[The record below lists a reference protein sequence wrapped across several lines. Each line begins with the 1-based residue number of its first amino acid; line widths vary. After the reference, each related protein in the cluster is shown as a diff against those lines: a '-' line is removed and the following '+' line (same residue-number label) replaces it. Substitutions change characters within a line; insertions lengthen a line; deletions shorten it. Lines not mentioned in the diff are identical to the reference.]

1 MTTQEDTA
9 KMRLF
14 SIRNLL
20 LAVTTLL
27 MIVVIVLSASQVF
40 QALDAKN
47 KANRALELN
56 DLVDNMVQFKLAL
69 ADERLFT
76 SLSYGYKTSVPSQ
89 QITQIEINRNVV
101 ADAYD
106 NIVLGLANL
115 PEFDFKTDNESKHGQ
130 ASVDF
135 KKAVNKLKTSYAAYT
150 EQHATTDSDLED
162 DGTDND
168 VSNAGKATSSVTDLI
183 DVTAEI
189 RGEIESNY
197 DFGNDRISTVNRLK
211 TQLWVML
218 EYASREAASLSE
230 NIASMEPIGD
240 IKASTSQ
247 RYTGIGQGAWEQVKY
262 VAMSASATAEISQQL
277 SKIQDIFF
285 TEFETARFDLYD
297 TSVYA
302 EEDGEETVDYGMSPD
317 EWITLARESNEPVSM
332 MVRRADSLAKEL
344 NDRAVST
351 ANSSVITA
359 ATLMVLSLA
368 IGGLALWVVMLRVV
382 RPVNQLSDT
391 MIVLAGGNLDAEIP
405 NTDRDDEVG
414 DMAKSVQV
422 FKENAIERQA
432 MEAQQREREEEERER
447 AEEAEA
453 QKREEE
459 EERRIVEEQ
468 RAEEARQERRQA
480 MLELADKF
488 EASVMA
494 VVEGV
499 SNSASEMEN
508 AARGLSDTAADTSQK
523 SDVVSNAAQQ
533 ASSNAQMV
541 ASAAEEL
548 SSSVREITG
557 QTNQSSAAA
566 RDAVS
571 RTDNAGK
578 DVAELVDAAQK
589 IGDVVKLINDIA
601 EQTNLLALN
610 ATIEAARAGDAG
622 KGFAV
627 VASEVKSL
635 ANQTAKA
642 TQEISEQVDGMQRAT
657 NLAVNAM
664 DDIKNI
670 ISDIEST
677 SVSIASAVEEQDAS
691 TQEIARNVSEVSTG
705 TEEVTSNIHA
715 VNQGATTTG
724 SAATEVLSAAQILTQ
739 QSTDLRHQVE
749 SFLATIRA

>member
-1 MTTQEDTA
+1 MTAHEDTA
-9 KMRLF
+9 KLRLF

-20 LAVTTLL
+20 LAVTSLL
-27 MIVVIVLSASQVF
+27 MIVVIYLSASQVF
-40 QALDAKN
+40 NAMDAKDR
-47 KANRALELN
+47 ANRALSLN
-56 DLVDNMVQFKLAL
+56 ELVDNMVQLKLAL

-76 SLSYGYKTSVPSQ
+76 SISYGYKTSVPSQ
-89 QITQIEINRNVV
+89 QITQIDINRNVV
-101 ADAYD
+101 SDAY
-106 NIVLGLANL
+106 NNVVIGLNNV
-115 PEFDFKTDNESKHGQ
+115 PEFDFKRDNADKHAQ
-130 ASVDF
+130 ATVDF
-135 KKAVNKLKTSYAAYT
+135 KKTISKLKEAYAAYD
-150 EQHATTDSDLED
+150 EQHAVTDSDLAA

-168 VSNAGKATSSVTDLI
+168 VSSAGKATSSITDLI
-183 DVTAEI
+183 DVIADI
-189 RGEIESNY
+189 RGQIEANY
-197 DFGNDRISTVNRLK
+197 DFGNDRIGTINRLK
-211 TQLWVML
+211 NQLWVML
-218 EYASREAASLSE
+218 EYASREAAALSE
-230 NIASMEPIGD
+230 NIASMEPIGI
-240 IKASTSQ
+240 IKASSGS
-247 RYTGIGQGAWEQVKY
+247 RYTGIGQGAWAQVKNIA
-262 VAMSASATAEISQQL
+262 VSASATSEISQKL
-277 SKIQDIFF
+277 GKIQDIFF

-297 TSVYA
+297 TSIYA
-302 EEDGEETVDYGMSPD
+302 EEDGEEVVDYGMSPD
-317 EWITLARESNEPVSM
+317 EWVTLARESNEPVSM
-332 MVRRADSLAKEL
+332 MVRNADALAKEL
-344 NDRAVST
+344 NDRAVSE
-351 ANSSVITA
+351 ANTSVFTA

-368 IGGLALWVVMLRVV
+368 IGGLAFWVVMMRVV
-382 RPVNQLSDT
+382 KPVNQLSDT

-405 NTDRDDEVG
+405 NADRDDEVG

-422 FKENAIERQA
+422 FKENAIERQE
-432 MEAQQREREEEERER
+432 MEARQREREEAERER
-447 AEEAEA
+447 QEQEEAR
-453 QKREEE
+453 KREEE
-459 EERRIVEEQ
+459 EQRRIQEEQ
-468 RAEEARQERRQA
+468 RAEEARAERRNA

-499 SNSASEMEN
+499 SKSASEMEN

-566 RDAVS
+566 RDAVT
-571 RTDNAGK
+571 RTETAGK

-691 TQEIARNVSEVSTG
+691 TQEIARNVAEVSTG

-715 VNQGATTTG
+715 VNEGATTTG
-724 SAATEVLSAAQILTQ
+724 TSATQVLSAAQILTE
-739 QSTDLRHQVE
+739 QSNDLRKQVE
-749 SFLATIRA
+749 NFLATIRS